1 MNEMESKRK
10 KLKGI
15 YKQAIGFWF
24 VLMVFGI
31 VNGVVR
37 NYVCGPAIGN
47 ELLSHQISTFTG
59 IILFLTGMYVWL
71 KYTNAHYLKKDLL
84 IIGIMWL
91 GITIAFEFI
100 FGHYIVG
107 HTWSKLLADY
117 NILEGRIWS
126 LILLTILVGPYF
138 IGKRLTKDSMNNKHT
153 KASDKLLI
161 PKMQKKNFAFIIFLN
176 FSQSIGRLSFAILGI
191 NGGID
196 QFLDMPVSHMT
207 SSIMHVMFLF
217 LGISGL
223 VATYGFWRRQRWGL
237 RAVVLISLITIV
249 FDIWG
254 VTIQTT
260 AAMGFAVPL
269 VSIGYIYLYYLNK
282 ISCRGEL
289 K

>member
-1 MNEMESKRK
+1 MESKKK

-24 VLMVFGI
+24 VLMVVAI

-37 NYVCGPAIGN
+37 NEVYGPSIGN

-59 IILFLTGMYVWL
+59 IILFLAGMYVWL
-71 KYTNAHYLKKDLL
+71 KYTNAHYSKKDLL
-84 IIGIMWL
+84 VIGIIWL
-91 GITIAFEFI
+91 GITITFEFI

-117 NILEGRIWS
+117 NILEGRIWG
-126 LILLTILVGPYF
+126 LTLLAILAGPYF
-138 IGKRLTKDSMNNKHT
+138 IGKRLIKDSMDSKHT
-153 KASDKLLI
+153 KASDMLLI
-161 PKMQKKNFAFIIFLN
+161 PKTQEKNFAFIIFLN
-176 FSQSIGRLSFAILGI
+176 FFQSIGRLSFAILGI

-207 SSIMHVMFLF
+207 SSILHVMFLF

-223 VATYGFWRRQRWGL
+223 VATYGFWRRQKWGL
-237 RAVVLISLITIV
+237 WAVVVVSLITIV

-260 AAMGFAVPL
+260 AAMGFVVPL
-269 VSIGYIYLYYLNK
+269 ISIGYIYLYYLNK
-282 ISCRGEL
+282 TSCRGDL

>member
-1 MNEMESKRK
+1 MKEMKNRGK

-31 VNGVVR
+31 VNGIVR
-37 NYVCGPAIGN
+37 NYVYGPSIGN

-59 IILFLTGMYVWL
+59 ILLFLTGMYIWL
-71 KYTNAHYLKKDLL
+71 KYTNAHYLKKDLI

-91 GITIAFEFI
+91 GMTITFEFI
-100 FGHYIVG
+100 FGHYIAG

-117 NILEGRIWS
+117 NILEGRIWG
-126 LILLTILVGPYF
+126 LILLTILAGPYF
-138 IGKRLTKDSMNNKHT
+138 IGKLLIKDGIDIKHI

-161 PKMQKKNFAFIIFLN
+161 PKTQRKNFAFIIFLN
-176 FSQSIGRLSFAILGI
+176 FFQSIGRLSFAVLGI
-191 NGGID
+191 NGGIN
-196 QFLDMPVSHMT
+196 QFLDMPVPHMT

-217 LGISGL
+217 LGIGGL
-223 VATYGFWRRQRWGL
+223 VATYGFWRRQKWGL
-237 RAVVLISLITIV
+237 LAVIFVSLIAIV

-260 AAMGFAVPL
+260 AAMGFVVPL
-269 VSIGYIYLYYLNK
+269 VSIGYIYFRKSQLLAEAN
-282 ISCRGEL
+282 
-289 K
+289 